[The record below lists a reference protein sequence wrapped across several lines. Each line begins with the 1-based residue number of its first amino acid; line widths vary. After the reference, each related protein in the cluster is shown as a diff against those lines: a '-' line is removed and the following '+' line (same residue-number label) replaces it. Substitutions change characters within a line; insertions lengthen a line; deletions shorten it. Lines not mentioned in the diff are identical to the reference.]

1 MRHPGVVHPPTQKHE
16 EKMKKIATGATLI
29 AAVGFSALSVA
40 PAAAVTLPFPNCDTA
55 EAAGVYNIPA
65 SSAAYGTHLDRDGD
79 GFGCD
84 ATTNPYNQE
93 IVDQIVAGNTGVS
106 DTVPPV
112 VDSPQM
118 EQMPVGGAETGVAQ
132 ESTHNTSALALGGG
146 MALMAAA
153 GGTYVVRRRN
163 AQA

>member
-1 MRHPGVVHPPTQKHE
+1 
-16 EKMKKIATGATLI
+16 MKKIATGATLI

-84 ATTNPYNQE
+84 ATTNPYNQG
-93 IVDQIVAGNTGVS
+93 IVDQIVAANTVVS

-112 VDSPQM
+112 AENPQM
-118 EQMPVGGAETGVAQ
+118 EQMPVGGAETGVTQ
-132 ESTHNTSALALGGG
+132 ESTNNTSALALGGG
-146 MALMAAA
+146 LALMAAA

-163 AQA
+163 AQV

>member
-1 MRHPGVVHPPTQKHE
+1 
-16 EKMKKIATGATLI
+16 MKKIATGATLI

-84 ATTNPYNQE
+84 ATTNPYNQG
-93 IVDQIVAGNTGVS
+93 IVDQIVAANTVVS

-112 VDSPQM
+112 AENPQM

-132 ESTHNTSALALGGG
+132 ESTNNTSALALGGG
-146 MALMAAA
+146 LALMAAA
-153 GGTYVVRRRN
+153 GGTYVVRRRT

>member
-1 MRHPGVVHPPTQKHE
+1 
-16 EKMKKIATGATLI
+16 MKKIATGATLI

-55 EAAGVYNIPA
+55 AAAGVYNIPA

-84 ATTNPYNQE
+84 ATTNPYNQG
-93 IVDQIVAGNTGVS
+93 IVDQIVAANTVVS

-112 VDSPQM
+112 AENPQM
-118 EQMPVGGAETGVAQ
+118 EQMPVGGAETGVTQ
-132 ESTHNTSALALGGG
+132 ESTNNTSALALGGG
-146 MALMAAA
+146 LALMAAA
-153 GGTYVVRRRN
+153 GGTYVVRRRT

>member
-1 MRHPGVVHPPTQKHE
+1 
-16 EKMKKIATGATLI
+16 MKKIATGATLI

-84 ATTNPYNQE
+84 ATTNPYNQQ
-93 IVDQIVAGNTGVS
+93 IVDQIVAANNV
-106 DTVPPV
+106 V
-112 VDSPQM
+112 VDPMPPAVEGPQM
-118 EQMPVGGAETGVAQ
+118 EQMPVGGAETGVTQ
-132 ESTHNTSALALGGG
+132 ESTNNTSALALGGG
-146 MALMAAA
+146 LALMAAA
-153 GGTYVVRRRN
+153 GGTYVVRRRT

>member
-1 MRHPGVVHPPTQKHE
+1 M
-16 EKMKKIATGATLI
+16 I
-29 AAVGFSALSVA
+29 AAIGFSALSVA

-84 ATTNPYNQE
+84 ATTNPYNQG
-93 IVDQIVAGNTGVS
+93 IVDQIVAANTVVS

-112 VDSPQM
+112 AENPQM
-118 EQMPVGGAETGVAQ
+118 EQMPVGGAETGVTQ
-132 ESTHNTSALALGGG
+132 ESTNNTSALALGGG
-146 MALMAAA
+146 LALMAAA
-153 GGTYVVRRRN
+153 GGTYVVRRRT

>member
-1 MRHPGVVHPPTQKHE
+1 
-16 EKMKKIATGATLI
+16 MKKIATGATLI

-84 ATTNPYNQE
+84 ATTNPYNQG
-93 IVDQIVAGNTGVS
+93 IVDQIVAANTVVS

-112 VDSPQM
+112 AENPQM
-118 EQMPVGGAETGVAQ
+118 EQMPVGGAETGVTQ
-132 ESTHNTSALALGGG
+132 ESTNNTSALALGGG
-146 MALMAAA
+146 LALMAAA
-153 GGTYVVRRRN
+153 GGTYVVRRRT

>member
-1 MRHPGVVHPPTQKHE
+1 MHHAGVVHPPTWKHE
-16 EKMKKIATGATLI
+16 EKMKKIATGASLI
-29 AAVGFSALSVA
+29 AAIGFSALSVA

-55 EAAGVYNIPA
+55 AAAGVYNIPA

-118 EQMPVGGAETGVAQ
+118 EQMPVGGAETGVTQ
-132 ESTHNTSALALGGG
+132 ESTNNTSALALGGG
-146 MALMAAA
+146 LALMAAA